1 MADNK
6 ASSKSKKS
14 KDRGK
19 VKRVERTERRF
30 VPERSNTAMLTM
42 GGSIVG
48 GLAGPLMH
56 GGGFGR
62 PGNVAVG
69 ILGAFGGGFLFSLAP
84 LSVEEGLIGCPL
96 AALVGAVVLLL
107 LGGLSKKP

>member
-1 MADNK
+1 MDVTSLIVGLLLSFLLIGA
-6 ASSKSKKS
+6 
-14 KDRGK
+14 
-19 VKRVERTERRF
+19 V
-30 VPERSNTAMLTM
+30 
-42 GGSIVG
+42 VG
-48 GLAGPLMH
+48 GLAGPLMR

-84 LSVEEGLIGCPL
+84 FSVEVGLIGCPL

-107 LGGLSKKP
+107 FIGLIKKP